1 MEEEAA
7 GWYGE
12 GDHRAPSGL
21 NESSGPRQEEEHAHD
36 THLDAHA
43 HAHAPLEASSHSGPT
58 PMDAESQIP
67 LTPSVASQ
75 HSGGGQQGALLPP
88 EEVDGF
94 FTSLDSLGRD
104 RSRYY
109 AHTHNPS
116 HAHSLQQY
124 SSHST
129 HGEYLLCLLTIQCR
143 YYDFVRVK
151 DLSVICTHC
160 NLANWSPID
169 V

>member
-21 NESSGPRQEEEHAHD
+21 TEGSGPRQEEEHAHD

-43 HAHAPLEASSHSGPT
+43 HTHASLEVSSHSGPT

-67 LTPSVASQ
+67 LTSSVASQ
-75 HSGGGQQGALLPP
+75 HSGGAQQGALLPP

-109 AHTHNPS
+109 AHNHNPS

-129 HGEYLLCLLTIQCR
+129 HGEYLFAYSYAKLILGLDTCKR
-143 YYDFVRVK
+143 FVA
-151 DLSVICTHC
+151 VICIHRILVNC
-160 NLANWSPID
+160 APIYM
-169 V
+169 